1 MLCAQ
6 PVMVNGARPSE
17 ESGHSDDAQMDTSPQ
32 PAGMGAAHG
41 TVGGMAVAT
50 SVGAGGSA
58 ASIPMGGLP
67 GRGRGSTN
75 TGIPTFMKAVPG
87 DGGQRVR
94 PPRWSRMAFYKKR
107 KKVLSLSFC
116 YLISPL
122 SLTLLCAHVCMY
134 TCIHVLAQPHGKL
147 FPEHSLLLAESCEL

>member
-1 MLCAQ
+1 
-6 PVMVNGARPSE
+6 MVNGARPSE

-41 TVGGMAVAT
+41 TVGGMAAAT

-67 GRGRGSTN
+67 GRGRGSAN
-75 TGIPTFMKAVPG
+75 TGIPAFMKAVPG

-94 PPRWSRMAFYKKR
+94 PPRWSRISFYKKH
-107 KKVLSLSFC
+107 KKVSSLLYCCFIFS
-116 YLISPL
+116 L
-122 SLTLLCAHVCMY
+122 SLTLLCANVCMC
-134 TCIHVLAQPHGKL
+134 TCA
-147 FPEHSLLLAESCEL
+147 CTMTW